1 MNWLAHILLSKK
13 SVDYQLGNLLA
24 DPLKGRAWGGCHS
37 HVEDGLKMHCS
48 IDTFTDANQ
57 HVRRSKSRLGQKGH
71 LKGVVV
77 DIAYDHLLLKHWDR
91 YVEIDFDSFINR
103 FYLDSQKRIKHY
115 PQKAKDFVERV
126 IRSNVLP
133 SYSTLEGLEVAFNRV
148 DKRLSDRILAKE
160 STTSYVNVLRDEIS
174 DIERDFEL
182 FFPQLI
188 AHFKAK
194 SNLSSEEYWLK

>member
-24 DPLKGRAWGGCHS
+24 DPLKGKAWAGCNA

-57 HVRRSKSRLGQKGH
+57 HVRKSKSRLGKSGH
-71 LKGVVV
+71 LKGVVI
-77 DIAYDHLLLKHWDR
+77 DIAYDYLLLKNWEK
-91 YVEIDFDSFINR
+91 YVEIDFDSFINK
-103 FYLDSQKRIKHY
+103 FYLDSRKEIEHY
-115 PQKAKDFVERV
+115 PQKAKDFVERLIV
-126 IRSNVLP
+126 SNLLP
-133 SYSTLEGLEVAFNRV
+133 SYASFEGLEIAFSRV
-148 DKRLSDRILAKE
+148 DKRLSERILAKE
-160 STTSYVNVLRDEIS
+160 STTSYVNVLRSEIS
-174 DIERDFEL
+174 GIERDFEL

-188 AHFKAK
+188 THFKSR

>member
-24 DPLKGRAWGGCHS
+24 DPLKGRAWDGCHS

-48 IDTFTDANQ
+48 IDTFTDANL
-57 HVRRSKSRLGQKGH
+57 HVRKSKSRLGGKGH

-77 DIAYDHLLLKHWDR
+77 DIAYDHLLLKHWDK
-91 YVEIDFDSFINR
+91 YVEIDFESFINR
-103 FYLDSQKRIKHY
+103 FYFDSQKKIQHY
-115 PQKAKDFVERV
+115 PQQAKDFVERV
-126 IRSNVLP
+126 IRSNVLA
-133 SYSTLEGLEVAFNRV
+133 SYSTIEGLEVAFNRV
-148 DKRLSDRILAKE
+148 DKRLSSRILAKE
-160 STTSYVNVLRDEIS
+160 STTSYVNVLRSEIGE
-174 DIERDFEL
+174 IERDFAL

-194 SNLSSEEYWLK
+194 SNLTSEEYWLK